1 MPRGRDILKK
11 EASQLLISKLR
22 ALQKR
27 QGYLNE
33 ENLKKLSLQTGI
45 PLTKIYEVATFYSF
59 FNLEKK
65 GKHIIMLCN
74 SPACNLNGSEDILKI
89 IRNKLKIRA
98 GETTKDRK
106 FTLEL
111 TSCIGCCDES
121 PAMLLDGKAH
131 TKLDEKKILAILKK
145 CR

>member
-45 PLTKIYEVATFYSF
+45 PLTKIY
-59 FNLEKK
+59 
-65 GKHIIMLCN
+65 
-74 SPACNLNGSEDILKI
+74 
-89 IRNKLKIRA
+89 
-98 GETTKDRK
+98 
-106 FTLEL
+106 
-111 TSCIGCCDES
+111 
-121 PAMLLDGKAH
+121 
-131 TKLDEKKILAILKK
+131 
-145 CR
+145 